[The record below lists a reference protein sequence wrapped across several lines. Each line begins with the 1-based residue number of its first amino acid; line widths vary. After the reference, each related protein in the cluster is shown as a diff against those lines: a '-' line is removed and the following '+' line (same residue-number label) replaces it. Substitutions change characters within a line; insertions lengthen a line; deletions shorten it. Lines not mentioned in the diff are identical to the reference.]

1 MENLNKDFNAVK
13 VVSYYLHVSFLETCK
28 SYRLCPT
35 GLSIKE
41 KPFLVFESLELR
53 VFRKETIVNTEK
65 DPLEVLYVG
74 IYGRMC
80 SIEKNFG
87 ISYIS

>member
-35 GLSIKE
+35 GLNIKE

-53 VFRKETIVNTEK
+53 VF
-65 DPLEVLYVG
+65 
-74 IYGRMC
+74 
-80 SIEKNFG
+80 
-87 ISYIS
+87 

>member
-53 VFRKETIVNTEK
+53 VF
-65 DPLEVLYVG
+65 
-74 IYGRMC
+74 
-80 SIEKNFG
+80 
-87 ISYIS
+87 